1 MSAGA
6 SVPAVD
12 LDEFAV
18 SLAQQAAALSR
29 LVFNQAELGM
39 TRSESSLLVTLRE
52 GPRRR
57 VRVRACLAVSLSVPP
72 TQDRDR

>member
-1 MSAGA
+1 VDATEALDGD
-6 SVPAVD
+6 D
-12 LDEFAV
+12 LDGYLVVKPAEQV
-18 SLAQQAAALSR
+18 RSSR
-29 LVFNQAELGM
+29 SV
-39 TRSESSLLVTLRE
+39 LRE

>member
-1 MSAGA
+1 VTESRGPGNGLIVVDATEALDGD
-6 SVPAVD
+6 D
-12 LDEFAV
+12 LDGYLVVKPAEQV
-18 SLAQQAAALSR
+18 RSSR
-29 LVFNQAELGM
+29 SV
-39 TRSESSLLVTLRE
+39 LRE